1 MKQNHT
7 ELLLQLISES
17 VLQDSLFT
25 NSPDGML
32 ILDHV
37 GMLVRAN
44 PAIRHMTGYHFEEL
58 YLFTE
63 SHLQSCRTIQPLQT
77 SITQALSGTASTI
90 ELEALHKDR
99 SKIWMQMTFTPI
111 QHTGEMIGI
120 YVICRDI
127 TAQKKMEQQI
137 RQSEKDFRLI
147 SEHSLDFISRHMAD
161 SSATYLYASPAC
173 KTILGYEPEDM
184 IGNSAYDFFHP
195 DDIHVV
201 IRYLE
206 QILHTE
212 RSYTV
217 SYRIRAKEGHYVWIE
232 STGRYSYNEQ
242 TGEIEEIIAVS
253 RDITDRKKSE
263 RRLKE
268 SEQRYKSLFEY
279 NPASVYSFDLEGN
292 YTSSNENLAL
302 LLDYPLEQ
310 IMEMSFHNIIV
321 PEKVEDTNRHF
332 EAARSGIP
340 QNYETTVVHSSG
352 KVIDISVI
360 NVPIIVDSEIVG
372 VYGIAND
379 VTERKEYIR
388 KLEKLDYE
396 HELILSSVSEGI
408 FGLNKEGKVMFTNPA
423 TLSMLGFSQN
433 EFNGHYSHHIINPSA
448 PGGVPYSPEE
458 CPICAT
464 IRDGIPRSI
473 KEGIFWKKNGSSCL
487 VEYNVNPIIDKDQI
501 QGAVI
506 VFRDITNE
514 REVLRQKELAEQ
526 AASAKSDFLAMMSHE
541 IRTPMNGVLGMTNL
555 LLDTELTET
564 QQDYAEIIRSS
575 GTSLMRILNDVLDF
589 SKIEAGKFSLE
600 PEEFELEAL
609 VEHVAELFTP
619 SAMEKKLD
627 LSWYVAPG
635 LPRRVV
641 ADPDRLRQ
649 ILSNLVGNAIK
660 FTDKGTIGIIVD
672 KLYEDSDK
680 KQLMLEFIVEDTGV
694 GVAEDKKNLL
704 FQSFSQLHPALNRKY
719 GGTGLGLSI
728 CKKLIELMGGTIQVE
743 SRENVG
749 SIFRFILPCS
759 WLGAEHS
766 NEVEAEQTSDL
777 DLEWISHDQ
786 VDVSDLSILIAEDHP
801 VNQQLMEDIIRKF
814 GCRVDTVS
822 NGVEA
827 YAAIVRHH
835 YDLVFMDI
843 QMPMM
848 DGIAVS
854 NLIQQL
860 LPLEARPSI
869 VAVTANVGSDIQAA
883 CLRSGMIDFI
893 IKPIH
898 PSEIHRVL
906 VEQQNR
912 QQAPTAQND
921 HMH

>member
-17 VLQDSLFT
+17 TLQDSLFT
-25 NSPDGML
+25 NSPDGIL
-32 ILDHV
+32 ILDHTGV
-37 GMLVRAN
+37 LVCAN

-58 YLFTE
+58 YIFTE
-63 SHLQSCRTIQPLQT
+63 SHLQTCRTIQPLQNAI
-77 SITQALSGTASTI
+77 SQALSGTAST
-90 ELEALHKDR
+90 LEMETVHKNR
-99 SKIWMQMTFTPI
+99 SKIWLQMTFTPI
-111 QHTGEMIGI
+111 QHTGEVIGI

-127 TAQKKMEQQI
+127 TSQKIMEQQI

-147 SEHSLDFISRHMAD
+147 SEYSLDFISRHMAD
-161 SSATYLYASPAC
+161 KEASYLYASPAC

-184 IGNSAYDFFHP
+184 LGKSAYDFFHP
-195 DDIHVV
+195 DDIQVV
-201 IRYLE
+201 TRYLE
-206 QILHTE
+206 QMLNRE
-212 RSYTV
+212 SAYTV
-217 SYRIRAKEGHYVWIE
+217 SYRMRAKAGHYLWIE

-253 RDITDRKKSE
+253 RDITDRKKAE
-263 RRLKE
+263 RQLKE

-279 NPASVYSFDLEGN
+279 NPASVYSFDWEGN
-292 YTSSNENLAL
+292 YTSSNSNLAL
-302 LLDYPLEQ
+302 LLGYPLEQ
-310 IMEMSFHNIIV
+310 IMKMSFHDIIV
-321 PEKVEDTNRHF
+321 PDKIEDTNRHF

-352 KVIDISVI
+352 KMIDISVI

-372 VYGIAND
+372 VYGIASD

-396 HELILSSVSEGI
+396 HDLILSSVSEGI
-408 FGLNKEGKVMFTNPA
+408 FGLNKDGKVMFTNPA
-423 TLSMLGFSQN
+423 TLSMLGFSQS
-433 EFNGHYSHHIINPSA
+433 EFKGHYSHHIINPSA
-448 PGGVPYSPEE
+448 PGGVPYSIEE

-464 IRDGIPRSI
+464 IRDGIPRSV

-487 VEYNVNPIIDKDQI
+487 VEYNINPIIVNEQT

-555 LLDTELTET
+555 LLDTDLNET
-564 QQDYAEIIRSS
+564 QRDYAGIIRNS

-600 PEEFELEAL
+600 PEEFDLEVL

-619 SAMEKKLD
+619 AAMEKKLD
-627 LSWYVAPG
+627 LSWYVSPG
-635 LPRRVV
+635 LPRKIV

-680 KQLMLEFIVEDTGV
+680 KQLMLEFLVEDTGV
-694 GVAEDKKNLL
+694 GIAEDKKNLL

-728 CKKLIELMGGTIQVE
+728 CKKLIELMGGTIHVE
-743 SRENVG
+743 SRENIG

-759 WLGAEHS
+759 WLGTEQIAE
-766 NEVEAEQTSDL
+766 EETEQIAAM
-777 DLEWISHDQ
+777 DLEWINHDEL
-786 VDVSDLSILIAEDHP
+786 DVSDLSILIAEDHP
-801 VNQQLMEDIIRKF
+801 VNQQLLEDIIRKF
-814 GCRVDTVS
+814 GCQVDTVS

-860 LPLEARPSI
+860 LPPEARPTI
-869 VAVTANVGSDIQAA
+869 VAVTANVGSDIQAE
-883 CLRSGMIDFI
+883 CLRSGMLDVIG
-893 IKPIH
+893 KPIH
-898 PSEIHRVL
+898 PTEIRRVL

-912 QQAPTAQND
+912 QQTAQNN
-921 HMH
+921 HLHP

>member
-1 MKQNHT
+1 M
-7 ELLLQLISES
+7 QLISES

-25 NSPDGML
+25 QSPDGML
-32 ILDHV
+32 ILDYS
-37 GMLVRAN
+37 GILVCAN
-44 PAIRHMTGYHFEEL
+44 PAIQHMTGYDFEEL
-58 YLFTE
+58 YLLMERPAQTCSTIE
-63 SHLQSCRTIQPLQT
+63 PLQS
-77 SITQALSGTASTI
+77 SISQALEGEASTM
-90 ELEALHKDR
+90 ELEALHKNH
-99 SKIWMQMTFTPI
+99 SKIWLQITFTPI
-111 QHTGEMIGI
+111 YHTGEIIGI
-120 YVICRDI
+120 YGICRDI
-127 TAQKKMEQQI
+127 TSQKVMANQV
-137 RQSEKDFRLI
+137 RQSEKEFRLI

-161 SSATYLYASPAC
+161 EKAVYLYASPAC
-173 KTILGYEPEDM
+173 KTILGYNPEEL
-184 IGNSAYDFFHP
+184 IGKSAYDFFHP
-195 DDIHVV
+195 DDVEAV
-201 IRYLE
+201 TRYLE
-206 QILHTE
+206 RILSIE
-212 RSYTV
+212 GSYTV
-217 SYRIRAKEGHYVWIE
+217 SYRIRAKDGHYVWIE
-232 STGRYSYNEQ
+232 STGRYSYNEE

-253 RDITDRKKSE
+253 RDITDRKKAE
-263 RRLKE
+263 RQLQE

-292 YTSSNENLAL
+292 YTSSNANLSQL
-302 LLDYPLEQ
+302 LGYS
-310 IMEMSFHNIIV
+310 MEEISRMSFRDIIV
-321 PEKVEDTNRHF
+321 PDKIEETNFYF
-332 EAARSGIP
+332 EAARNGAP
-340 QNYETTVVHSSG
+340 QNYETTIIHSSG
-352 KVIDISVI
+352 KFIDISVI

-388 KLEKLDYE
+388 QLEKLGYE
-396 HELILSSVSEGI
+396 HAMILSSVSEGI
-408 FGLNKEGKVMFTNPA
+408 FRLNKDGETLFANPA
-423 TLSMLGFSQN
+423 ALRML
-433 EFNGHYSHHIINPSA
+433 EFNQEEFIGHQGHHIINPSA
-448 PGGVPYSPEE
+448 PGGVPYSVEE
-458 CPICAT
+458 CPICLT

-473 KEGIFWKKNGSSCL
+473 KEGIFWKKSGSSCL
-487 VEYNVNPIIDKDQI
+487 VEYNINPVIDKDEI

-555 LLDTELTET
+555 LLDTDLSET
-564 QQDYAEIIRSS
+564 QRDYAEIIRNS

-600 PEEFELEAL
+600 PEEFELRAL
-609 VEHVAELFTP
+609 VENIAELFAP
-619 SAMEKKLD
+619 GAIEKKLD
-627 LSWYVAPG
+627 LSWYVSPDI
-635 LPRRVV
+635 PSKVI

-660 FTDKGTIGIIVD
+660 FTDKGTVGIIVN
-672 KLYEDSDK
+672 KLYKDIERK
-680 KQLMLEFIVEDTGV
+680 RLMLEFLVEDTGV
-694 GVAEDKKNLL
+694 GVAEDKKSLL

-749 SIFRFILPCS
+749 SIFRFILPCG
-759 WLGAEHS
+759 WIDTERH
-766 NEVEAEQTSDL
+766 EAESEQAADVDFES
-777 DLEWISHDQ
+777 ISQDH

-801 VNQQLMEDIIRKF
+801 INQQLLEDIIRKF
-814 GCRVDTVS
+814 GCHVDTVS

-860 LPLEARPSI
+860 LPPESRPSI
-869 VAVTANVGSDIQAA
+869 VAVTANVSSDIQAE
-883 CLRSGMIDFI
+883 CLQSGMLDFI
-893 IKPIH
+893 SKPIH
-898 PSEIHRVL
+898 PAEIRRVL
-906 VEQQNR
+906 VEQKSR
-912 QQAPTAQND
+912 
-921 HMH
+921 